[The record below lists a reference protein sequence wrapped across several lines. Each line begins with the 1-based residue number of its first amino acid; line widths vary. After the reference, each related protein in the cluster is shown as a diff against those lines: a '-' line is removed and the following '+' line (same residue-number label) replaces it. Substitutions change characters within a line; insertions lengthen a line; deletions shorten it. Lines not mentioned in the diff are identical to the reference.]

1 MKNNVKR
8 EKSNRKWLSV
18 SIASLLLVLVI
29 GGSVLWFQNDSADD
43 QQVETPDITEAP
55 AEVGAT
61 EQFVMETDGLK
72 INTQYASMYYPDEY
86 VNDVIINVNED
97 AEKSVVSVFAMF
109 DGKNY
114 ELFSVIFDTSESEG
128 FKMGSLKHEDKEV
141 GIFVRMNEW
150 NTDNWPDAEVMHLSR
165 LQESVNILIDQL
177 HNADGFVVP

>member
-8 EKSNRKWLSV
+8 DKLNRKWLSV
-18 SIASLLLVLVI
+18 SIAGLLLVLVI
-29 GGSVLWFQNDSADD
+29 GGSVLWFQNDSTDD
-43 QQVETPDITEAP
+43 QQVEMPDK
-55 AEVGAT
+55 
-61 EQFVMETDGLK
+61 FVMETDGLK

-97 AEKSVVSVFAMF
+97 AEKSVVSLFATF

-128 FKMGSLKHEDKEV
+128 FKMGSLKNDDKEV

-177 HNADGFVVP
+177 RNVDGFVQP

>member
-1 MKNNVKR
+1 MKNSVKM

-18 SIASLLLVLVI
+18 SIVGLLLVLVI
-29 GGSVLWFQNDSADD
+29 GGSVLWFQNDR
-43 QQVETPDITEAP
+43 QVETPDKI
-55 AEVGAT
+55 
-61 EQFVMETDGLK
+61 VMETDGLK

-97 AEKSVVSVFAMF
+97 AEKSVVSLFATF

-128 FKMGSLKHEDKEV
+128 FKMGSLKNGDKEV
-141 GIFVRMNEW
+141 GIFIRMNEW

-177 HNADGFVVP
+177 RNADGFVVP